1 MSLINAGSVLGG
13 REAAE
18 IQAQIAAAS
27 PPRKYPAG
35 VWSNQH
41 VAYISTSATYSGSYF
56 MLFTVPHSI
65 TINEFGLAFYT
76 DVAGR
81 RARVRFYTEAGVAVS
96 SVFDFDA
103 AATYPTTAAPLTL
116 PAGRYLLGLAHSGT
130 GTASNLRNI
139 NALAC
144 EPLPVPA
151 TASPN
156 FGGGS
161 TGYQLNEVFAN
172 SLVADISTSLPFL
185 TQITTA
191 QPAVFMLIS

>member
-1 MSLINAGSVLGG
+1 
-13 REAAE
+13 
-18 IQAQIAAAS
+18 
-27 PPRKYPAG
+27 
-35 VWSNQH
+35 
-41 VAYISTSATYSGSYF
+41 

-76 DVAGR
+76 VVAGR

-103 AATYPTTAAPLTL
+103 AAPYPTTAITPLTL

-130 GTASNLRNI
+130 GTTSNLRNI

-156 FGGGS
+156 FGGS
-161 TGYQLNEVFAN
+161 ATGYLLNETFAN
-172 SLVADISTSLPFL
+172 SLAANISGSLHFF
-185 TQITTA
+185 TQITT